1 MPILPRPSASPL
13 PSYASRPG
21 YARPVSF
28 IDALRT
34 IGVWFAGRR
43 PNWRERFAEQRLIE
57 KLAAELEEGETKP
70 RETKMRRN

>member
-1 MPILPRPSASPL
+1 M
-13 PSYASRPG
+13 
-21 YARPVSF
+21 
-28 IDALRT
+28 LRS
-34 IGVWFAGRR
+34 IIAWLRGDQ